1 MVQDKELE
9 NLRKQL
15 ASRKRILR
23 QVQFKY
29 TIEQEK
35 TRLRKEIFLL
45 KHPKKIELAKRFGR
59 GLKITGRKVG
69 SALIK
74 QGKLIAQQQERD
86 RRLEIARGRMRKRK
100 VNVRK
105 GSGTDGFNPLGNLDF

>member
-1 MVQDKELE
+1 M
-9 NLRKQL
+9 R
-15 ASRKRILR
+15 R
-23 QVQFKY
+23 
-29 TIEQEK
+29 
-35 TRLRKEIFLL
+35 EIFLL
-45 KHPKKIELAKRFGR
+45 KNPKKIEFAKRFGR

-74 QGKLIAQQQERD
+74 QGKLIAAQQERD

-100 VNVRK
+100 VKVRK